1 MTWTSS
7 PPPPSSP
14 LPGEAGHLLMSV
26 YNYLGVDGQHRGKRG
41 GGRGGLKRGVELVH
55 AALYH
60 LAQAYMTPHDIM

>member
-1 MTWTSS
+1 
-7 PPPPSSP
+7 
-14 LPGEAGHLLMSV
+14 MSF

-60 LAQAYMTPHDIM
+60 LAQAYMTPLDIM